1 MAQEQNTSNNN
12 SEIGFKKN
20 LSLFDATMLVIGS
33 MVGSG
38 IFIVS
43 ADMSR
48 ILGSPGWLIVVW
60 SITALMTIIAA
71 LSYGELAS
79 MMPNAGGIYVYLRE
93 AYNPMFGFL
102 YGWTGFLVIQSGTIA
117 AVAMAFAKFS
127 GVLFPSIS
135 EQNIWFEIGNLKFNT
150 TLLVAIFLIVVLSWI
165 NSRGVKLG
173 KLIQNL
179 FTNIKFVVLFAFIV
193 VGLFVA
199 GNADSLHANL
209 DIMWKAQ
216 QITPK
221 GIIPLSGLSLLAAVG
236 TAMVGSLFASD
247 AWYGVT
253 FTGAEII
260 NPKRNI
266 PLSLLFGTVLVFV
279 LYILTNL
286 VYLMTLPLRGD
297 PHAVTAIGQGIQYAV
312 NDRVAT
318 AAISGLFGENAAII
332 MAIFIIIST
341 FGCNNGIIMTS
352 SRVYYAMANDGL
364 FFESVKKLN
373 KNGVPGRSL
382 LVLCIWSSLL
392 CLSGTYGQ
400 LLDYVV
406 FAVLIFFALTILG
419 IFVLRYKKPNVER
432 PYKAFGYP
440 VIPAIY
446 ILFCIFLL
454 IDLLVYKPDFT
465 WPGLIIV
472 IMGIPIYY
480 IWRIINSKRSG
491 RLPSND
497 EIKTE
502 IGKH

>member
-1 MAQEQNTSNNN
+1 MKAEEPKKDTS
-12 SEIGFKKN
+12 EKGFKKSLN
-20 LSLFDATMLVIGS
+20 LFDATMLVIGS
-33 MVGSG
+33 MIGSG

-48 ILGSPGWLIVVW
+48 ILGSPGWLMVVW
-60 SITALMTIIAA
+60 LITALMTVIAA
-71 LSYGELAS
+71 LSYGELAG

-102 YGWTGFLVIQSGTIA
+102 YGWTGFMVIQSGTIA
-117 AVAMAFAKFS
+117 AVAMAFAKYS

-135 EQNIWFEIGNLKFNT
+135 ENNIWFEIGSIQFNT
-150 TLLVAIFLIVVLSWI
+150 TQLVAILLIVTLSWI
-165 NSRGVKLG
+165 NSKSIKLG

-179 FTNIKFVVLFAFIV
+179 FTNVKFVVLFAFII
-193 VGLFVA
+193 VGLFIVGSA
-199 GNADSLHANL
+199 ESVHTNL
-209 DIMWKAQ
+209 SVLWDAQ
-216 QITPK
+216 QITDN
-221 GIIPLSGLSLLAAVG
+221 GIIPLSGLSLLAAIG
-236 TAMVGSLFASD
+236 AAMVGSLFAADS
-247 AWYGVT
+247 WYSVT
-253 FTGAEII
+253 FTGSEII

-266 PLSLLFGTVLVFV
+266 PLSLVFGTVSVFI

-286 VYLMTLPLRGD
+286 FYLLVLPLRGD
-297 PHAVTAIGQGIQYAV
+297 PQAVTVVGQGIQYAA

-318 AAISGLFGENAAII
+318 AAISGLFGNSAALI

-364 FFESVKKLN
+364 FFKSVGKLN

-382 LVLCIWSSLL
+382 LVLGIWSSLL
-392 CLSGTYGQ
+392 CLSGTYAE

-419 IFVLRYKKPNVER
+419 IFILRRKKPDAER

-446 ILFCIFLL
+446 ILVAVFLL
-454 IDLLVYKPDFT
+454 IDLLFYKPDYT
-465 WPGLIIV
+465 IPGLIIV
-472 IMGIPIYY
+472 LIGIPIYY
-480 IWRIINSKRSG
+480 VWRLVNKRDAV
-491 RLPSND
+491 RF
-497 EIKTE
+497 
-502 IGKH
+502 